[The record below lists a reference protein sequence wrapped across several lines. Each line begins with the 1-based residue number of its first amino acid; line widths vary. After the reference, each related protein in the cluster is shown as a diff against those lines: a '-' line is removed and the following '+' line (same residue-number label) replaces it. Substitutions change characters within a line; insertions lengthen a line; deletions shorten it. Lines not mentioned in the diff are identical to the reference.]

1 MKPWTTSPQCY
12 VHRLSMLHDVLC
24 NWLHDGLHYLRI
36 IHVMKNPKSGL
47 FQLDVARYRGFG
59 FLHFSKI
66 LMFCR
71 GCAEM
76 ILKFHKAAKTSLLRV
91 TYEKYAKVDCSR
103 VATIKPR
110 DRLPSWNVSP
120 WLSLSSSKMYVNS
133 LLSSCILLFC
143 LYFLISST
151 FYKPGPS
158 WFLRMIIL
166 TAYIALE

>member
-12 VHRLSMLHDVLC
+12 VHQLSMLHDVQC

-110 DRLPSWNVSP
+110 DRLPSWNVS
-120 WLSLSSSKMYVNS
+120 
-133 LLSSCILLFC
+133 LLGYLFLPQKCMSTVSYLLHSFILFILFNIK
-143 LYFLISST
+143 Y
-151 FYKPGPS
+151 
-158 WFLRMIIL
+158 IL
-166 TAYIALE
+166 